1 VKGYKVNYVDNRGRR
16 KEEKELLLKS
26 KIINE
31 YSKVKVSAQRERSK
45 KDGRAARRRSIFP
58 RTKGPYALER
68 DGVCEMREKTMP
80 SLECILMN
88 NEQSTD
94 GNDGKVGILNL
105 DQ

>member
-1 VKGYKVNYVDNRGRR
+1 MGVLQEGEVFFREQKVHMHW
-16 KEEKELLLKS
+16 
-26 KIINE
+26 
-31 YSKVKVSAQRERSK
+31 
-45 KDGRAARRRSIFP
+45 
-58 RTKGPYALER
+58 R